1 VKDLRKNMLLVG
13 GNTLGN
19 DFTDAFKQRFH
30 TQADSKHHVN
40 CDFISSEFRAN
51 SQWKGAVIMAE
62 MNEEWITREKVE
74 EFGLENVVDDHAKKN
89 MAAPWV

>member
-1 VKDLRKNMLLVG
+1 MLLVG

-19 DFTDAFKQRFH
+19 DFTDAFEQRFH
-30 TQADSKHHVN
+30 KQADSKHHVN
-40 CDFISSEFRAN
+40 CDFISSKFRAN

-74 EFGLENVVDDHAKKN
+74 EFGLENVVDVHAKKN